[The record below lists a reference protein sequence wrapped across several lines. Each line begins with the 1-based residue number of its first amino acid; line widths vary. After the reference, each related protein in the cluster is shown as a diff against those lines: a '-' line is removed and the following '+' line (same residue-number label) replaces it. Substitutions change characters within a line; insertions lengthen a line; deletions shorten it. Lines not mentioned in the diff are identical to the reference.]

1 VEMIFNI
8 QNKTKVKYIINPS
21 NIPLGVFPEIQ
32 KYPEVVKKTGCPAV
46 HSIDGKL
53 WYVNS
58 YLDIEIE
65 FGFNSD
71 GNSYFKYEYN
81 KKIHPNV
88 DAVHDMI
95 KQNIFLNTAANS
107 KKNYLDLQVGT
118 PYAFVTDDKE
128 LEVNT
133 LPVNIQYEN
142 CIYVPG
148 GLKPANWIRTLN
160 SAYLLDDFS
169 KPAKIKLNIDKPILS
184 FHFNK
189 PIDLEYTEYK
199 GDIKDYHQMSNGIV
213 NYRRKLEN
221 SVIKTI
227 IKKRKNKLL

>member
-1 VEMIFNI
+1 
-8 QNKTKVKYIINPS
+8 
-21 NIPLGVFPEIQ
+21 
-32 KYPEVVKKTGCPAV
+32 
-46 HSIDGKL
+46 
-53 WYVNS
+53 
-58 YLDIEIE
+58 
-65 FGFNSD
+65 
-71 GNSYFKYEYN
+71 
-81 KKIHPNV
+81 
-88 DAVHDMI
+88 AVHDMI
-95 KQNIFLNTAANS
+95 KQNIFINTSTNS
-107 KKNYLDLQVGT
+107 KKNYLDLQIGT

-160 SAYLLDDFS
+160 SAYLLDDIS
-169 KPAKIKLNIDKPILS
+169 KPAKIKLSIDKPILS

-199 GDIKDYHQMSNGIV
+199 GDIKDYHQISNNIV
-213 NYRRKLEN
+213 NYRKKLED